1 MADLSTHRGCR
12 IYLSRAVIGVS
23 ASVLATIVIPAGATD
38 YSAGGDMRLSG
49 SYDNNLQLS
58 EKRQSAAGETASG
71 TFALRATTEQTTA
84 NLDSQLWF
92 RRYNIS
98 DYNSDDQEF
107 RGGIT
112 HSAEHS
118 TYGLQVRATR
128 DSTLNS
134 ELLDSGRTFTAQRHE
149 QYSATPSW
157 SYQLGEK
164 DLVSLQGSYAISQ
177 YHGSGYT
184 DYDYW
189 QSSLLWTHNLSERLR
204 GFAQLTYS
212 DYQSAPLPSFYGQSY
227 STSSRDKGIQLG
239 GDYAFSEN
247 LTASILAGATR
258 NRTNVQVKDPA
269 NFCGYAAF
277 LAEIGFT
284 ISAPLCGLSDST
296 STVSTLDANATWNG
310 LRSDLKL
317 DISRS
322 TQPSSNGYIQQSQQL
337 NLDWRY
343 HIWEYGTVGLSV
355 TAGTTD
361 VPNSKTTNTTTAA
374 RDFEYATLSYTH
386 SLNEHW
392 LIDCNYQYRTQKY
405 DKLDRVESN
414 VASLGITWQPDK
426 RHWSR

>member
-12 IYLSRAVIGVS
+12 KYLSRS
-23 ASVLATIVIPAGATD
+23 AMGLCAIVLATVGMPVQATD
-38 YSAGGDMRLSG
+38 YSAGGDMRLGG

-112 HSAEHS
+112 HSSEHS
-118 TYGLQVRATR
+118 TYGLQVRAIR

-189 QSSLLWTHNLSERLR
+189 QSTLLWTHNLSERLR

-212 DYQSAPLPSFYGQSY
+212 DYQSAPLPYFFEQSY
-227 STSSRDKGIQLG
+227 ATSSRDTGIQLG

-247 LTASILAGATR
+247 ITASLLAGVTR
-258 NRTNVQVKDPA
+258 NRTDVQVKDP
-269 NFCGYAAF
+269 FQICTSPIAF
-277 LAEIGFT
+277 LSPI
-284 ISAPLCGLSDST
+284 CGLSDSS
-296 STVSTLDANATWNG
+296 STVSTLDANATWSG

-343 HIWEYGTVGLSV
+343 HIWEYGTLGLSV

-361 VPNSKTTNTTTAA
+361 VPNSKTTKTATAA
-374 RDFEYATLSYTH
+374 RDFEYATLSYSH